1 MNFIRKIRIK
11 SIKKKETDL
20 KGLFKT
26 GLMSKT
32 LIQMKKFNPAF
43 G

>member
-26 GLMSKT
+26 GLMSK
-32 LIQMKKFNPAF
+32 NPNTDEKI
-43 G
+43 